1 MHLTRLC
8 YYIILLGENIV
19 QCVRGLG
26 FESWSGHLGM
36 CTLRQYSS
44 ILYRELELERFS
56 QHVFPS
62 RSMLVI
68 CCNPDLVLLQ
78 GGLNHGGT
86 LYLVFCAKASKRH
99 RPWGKCATCCGLTA
113 QETEQGLQFA
123 LAELP
128 CDQRHAPKVKSS
140 QVNKNTK
147 CYVLLDQ
154 LRSEESKYEISVL
167 TS

>member
-78 GGLNHGGT
+78 GTLTMEAHYIWCSVLRQVKDTAHGVNVQPAVDSQPRKLNRDCS
-86 LYLVFCAKASKRH
+86 LLWLSYLVIKGMH
-99 RPWGKCATCCGLTA
+99 
-113 QETEQGLQFA
+113 
-123 LAELP
+123 
-128 CDQRHAPKVKSS
+128 PKSNQVKSIRT
-140 QVNKNTK
+140 QNAM
-147 CYVLLDQ
+147 CY
-154 LRSEESKYEISVL
+154 
-167 TS
+167 